1 MTRYADRAGSAGGAA
16 RRNAAEDDGHQN
28 RESRPLTAPA
38 LTESPLP
45 PRPPTTGAAAGTPW
59 EDEGPDD
66 RARRRGRTG
75 PAVSDNQNLLAEQRR
90 ALILDEVR
98 RRGGVRVNELTRKLS
113 VSDMTVRRDLD
124 ALSRQGVIEKVHGG
138 AVPVVEASTHEPGF
152 EAKSALELSAKED
165 IARAAAAMAVPG
177 SAIALS
183 GGTTTYALAHHLLEV
198 PDLTVVT
205 NSTRVAEVF
214 HTGQRAGGAGG
225 QRPGAA
231 MVVLTGGVRTPSDS
245 LVGPVADQAIR
256 SLHFDVLFLGVHGI
270 SVEAGLSTPNL
281 GEAETNRQFVRSA
294 RRVVV
299 VADHT
304 KWGTVGLSSFATL
317 DQVDALVTDSGL
329 SAEAREE
336 IAEYLPGLVVAGES
350 AVPGEPVRGES
361 VRGESVAVGE
371 SADRSVSQDG

>member
-1 MTRYADRAGSAGGAA
+1 M
-16 RRNAAEDDGHQN
+16 
-28 RESRPLTAPA
+28 
-38 LTESPLP
+38 
-45 PRPPTTGAAAGTPW
+45 
-59 EDEGPDD
+59 EGP
-66 RARRRGRTG
+66 AT
-75 PAVSDNQNLLAEQRR
+75 AVTDNQNLLAEQRR

-124 ALSRQGVIEKVHGG
+124 ALARQGVIEKVHGG

-165 IARAAAAMAVPG
+165 IARFAAPLAVPG
-177 SAIALS
+177 TAIALS
-183 GGTTTYALAHHLLEV
+183 GGTTTFALAHHLLDV

-205 NSTRVAEVF
+205 NSVRVADVF
-214 HTGQRAGGAGG
+214 HTAQRAGASGAV
-225 QRPGAA
+225 RPGAA
-231 MVVLTGGVRTPSDS
+231 TVVLTGGVRTPSDS

-281 GEAETNRQFVRSA
+281 AEAETNRRFVRAA

-304 KWGTVGLSSFATL
+304 KWGTVGLSSFARL
-317 DQVDALVTDSGL
+317 AEVDTLVTDAGL
-329 SAEAREE
+329 SREAQEQISE
-336 IAEYLPGLVVAGES
+336 HLPGLVVAGG
-350 AVPGEPVRGES
+350 PGD
-361 VRGESVAVGE
+361 
-371 SADRSVSQDG
+371 ADAQGG